1 MSVEIS
7 SNKSPEVKVRSTDTP
22 DLSSLLKTQISIE
35 GMDATTLEEL
45 LVEMND
51 KFRESDG
58 LVEGLDFL
66 THYRLQRDN

>member
-1 MSVEIS
+1 MAVEIS
-7 SNKSPEVKVRSTDTP
+7 SSTPPEVRVRSTNTP
-22 DLSSLLKTQISIE
+22 DLTSLLKTQISIE